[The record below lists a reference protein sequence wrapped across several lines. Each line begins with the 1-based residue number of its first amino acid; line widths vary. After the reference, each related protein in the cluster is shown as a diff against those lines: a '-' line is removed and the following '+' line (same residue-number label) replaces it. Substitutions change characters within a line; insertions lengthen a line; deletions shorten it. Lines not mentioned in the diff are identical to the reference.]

1 MAAGI
6 LGAVVKDPVA
16 DSVVWTEYLEAVVR
30 ERPDWSD
37 FYRACR
43 EVSGDRSVAE
53 AVATEVPE
61 GTYVLGVRH
70 HGPGSARGVLAE
82 LDRIVPDV
90 VLVEG
95 PAEADPLVRF
105 ARRRR
110 HGTSGG
116 PARLRRHHD
125 PARAVFWPFADFS
138 PEWQALR
145 WAVDHRALARFVD
158 LPSGACWPHRPRSK
172 PEDPAEPEEPRP
184 AGGARPAGCRRRD
197 RRPVRPDRPAGPG
210 GRVRRPRAL
219 VGRRHR
225 VPFGRFGRFEAI
237 TEAMA
242 SLREEPDSR
251 HTHRDEEH
259 EARREAY
266 MRTVLREVRK
276 GGARR
281 IVVVCGAWHAP
292 ALTDPLPT
300 AAADAR
306 VLRGCR
312 RTKTVMT
319 WVPWTHSRLS
329 YASGYGAGIESPGW
343 YHHLFTTPDH
353 VVTRWLTKVA
363 GRLREKDLPV
373 SSAHVIEAVR
383 LAEAV
388 ATMRGRPLAGLA
400 EVTDATRS
408 VLCQGEELLVELV
421 TRDVVVG
428 ERLGTV
434 PDEAPTVPLEADLRA
449 TARRLRL
456 AMDPLEKA
464 LELDLRKPN
473 DLARPTAAP
482 AARPRDRLGAALAH
496 DRDRDVQGGLVAGLA
511 ARAVR
516 RRRRGQRWGTS
527 VADAATARVV
537 DRATSRDSSLATVTR
552 AMEACLLGDLAAAL
566 PRVLAALRDRAALDV
581 DVEHLM
587 EALPALVGAM
597 RYGDVRSTDTT
608 ALGEVATSLLVR
620 IEAALPAAVTG
631 LGDDAA
637 EALRDRVEEVHA
649 ATALMS
655 ADHRAEWLDTLE
667 RLTRRADLHGLLAG
681 RLVRLLADAQ
691 VFDAEDTARR
701 LQRALSVGSTPAEK
715 AAWIEGFLAG
725 GGLLL
730 VHDTALL
737 GTLDAWLAGL
747 RPEEFID
754 VLPLLRRTF
763 GGFQPAERRQLA
775 HQLRRFDG
783 AGSGVAARTTTEWSD
798 ADLARATPAVA
809 TVARLLGLPYP
820 PRGGR
825 MTAERL
831 RRWRLTLGG
840 DSADTAE
847 DVRLSA
853 DDQRMD
859 EALAALYGAGRPGDG
874 SSTEPRTGGLGGSA
888 PRVATWLGDI
898 RAYFPSTV
906 VQVMQRDA
914 IDRLGVRALLLEP
927 ELMESL
933 EPDVHL
939 VSTLI
944 SLGSAIPE
952 TSRATARSVVR
963 TVVDDVEKRIANR
976 TRAAV
981 TGALNRAARTHRPKL
996 RDIDWNR
1003 TIARNLKHYLPEQ
1016 RTVVPE
1022 RLVGYGRR
1030 QQHVQRDI
1038 ILCDRPVRVDGRVG
1052 RVRVDLR
1059 RGDRLAARHPHLAG
1073 RLRHGRGRPHR
1084 GAVRPRRPALRDA
1097 ARRWHRHQP
1106 RDRLLPGPRHPADG
1120 HGVRPHLRPVRGR
1133 RPRRDAGS
1141 GRTAA

>member
-1 MAAGI
+1 MT
-6 LGAVVKDPVA
+6 VA
-16 DSVVWTEYLEAVVR
+16 
-30 ERPDWSD
+30 
-37 FYRACR
+37 
-43 EVSGDRSVAE
+43 VAE
-53 AVATEVPE
+53 AVATEVSD
-61 GTYVLGVRH
+61 GTYVLGIRH

-82 LDRIVPDV
+82 LDRIQPDV

-95 PAEADPLVRF
+95 PADADSLVRF
-105 ARRRR
+105 VAAD
-110 HGTSGG
+110 GMEPPVALLAYDATT
-116 PARLRRHHD
+116 
-125 PARAVFWPFADFS
+125 PARAVFWPYAVFS

-145 WAVDHRALARFVD
+145 WAVDHGALARFVD
-158 LPSGACWPHRPRSK
+158 LPSGAVLAHRPTPPRDGRDEPDEPHTDTDADVETVVRSDPIALLANAAGYDD
-172 PEDPAEPEEPRP
+172 PERWWDDVIESRSDG
-184 AGGARPAGCRRRD
+184 AG
-197 RRPVRPDRPAGPG
+197 
-210 GRVRRPRAL
+210 
-219 VGRRHR
+219 
-225 VPFGRFGRFEAI
+225 FEAI

-251 HTHRDEEH
+251 HTHRDEHH

-306 VLRGCR
+306 VLKGMPK
-312 RTKTVMT
+312 TKTVMT

-353 VVTRWLTKVA
+353 VVPRWLTKVA

-456 AMDPLEKA
+456 AMDPLEKT

-473 DLARPTAAP
+473 DLARSRLLHRLRVLGVDWGAP
-482 AARPRDRLGAALAH
+482 ARTAGTGTFKEGWSLAWRPELSV
-496 DRDRDVQGGLVAGLA
+496 DVAVAS
-511 ARAVR
+511 V
-516 RRRRGQRWGTS
+516 WGTS
-527 VADAATARVV
+527 VVDAATARVV
-537 DRATSRDSSLATVTR
+537 DRATSRDSSLASVTR
-552 AMEACLLGDLAAAL
+552 AMEACLLGDLVAAL
-566 PRVLAALRDRAALDV
+566 PRVLSALRDRAALDV

-587 EALPALVGAM
+587 EALPVLVRAM

-620 IEAALPAAVTG
+620 IEAALPAAVSG
-631 LGDDAA
+631 LGDEAA

-655 ADHRAEWLDTLE
+655 ADQRATWLDTLE

-681 RLVRLLADAQ
+681 RFVRLLADAQ
-691 VFDAEDTARR
+691 VFDSDDTARR

-747 RPEEFID
+747 RSEEFVD

-763 GGFQPAERRQLA
+763 GGFQTAERRQLA
-775 HQLRRFDG
+775 HQLRRLDG
-783 AGSGVAARTTTEWSD
+783 AGSTAAARETTEWTD
-798 ADLARATPAVA
+798 ADLDRATPAVA
-809 TVARLLGLPYP
+809 TVARLLGLPFP
-820 PRGGR
+820 
-825 MTAERL
+825 
-831 RRWRLTLGG
+831 
-840 DSADTAE
+840 
-847 DVRLSA
+847 
-853 DDQRMD
+853 
-859 EALAALYGAGRPGDG
+859 PGDD
-874 SSTEPRTGGLGGSA
+874 S
-888 PRVATWLGDI
+888 
-898 RAYFPSTV
+898 
-906 VQVMQRDA
+906 
-914 IDRLGVRALLLEP
+914 
-927 ELMESL
+927 
-933 EPDVHL
+933 
-939 VSTLI
+939 
-944 SLGSAIPE
+944 
-952 TSRATARSVVR
+952 
-963 TVVDDVEKRIANR
+963 
-976 TRAAV
+976 
-981 TGALNRAARTHRPKL
+981 
-996 RDIDWNR
+996 
-1003 TIARNLKHYLPEQ
+1003 
-1016 RTVVPE
+1016 
-1022 RLVGYGRR
+1022 
-1030 QQHVQRDI
+1030 
-1038 ILCDRPVRVDGRVG
+1038 
-1052 RVRVDLR
+1052 
-1059 RGDRLAARHPHLAG
+1059 
-1073 RLRHGRGRPHR
+1073 
-1084 GAVRPRRPALRDA
+1084 
-1097 ARRWHRHQP
+1097 
-1106 RDRLLPGPRHPADG
+1106 
-1120 HGVRPHLRPVRGR
+1120 
-1133 RPRRDAGS
+1133 
-1141 GRTAA
+1141 

>member
-1 MAAGI
+1 VTAAV
-6 LGAVVKDPVA
+6 AEPVA
-16 DSVVWTEYLEAVVR
+16 G
-30 ERPDWSD
+30 
-37 FYRACR
+37 
-43 EVSGDRSVAE
+43 EVAG
-53 AVATEVPE
+53 

-70 HGPGSARGVLAE
+70 HGPGSARGVVAE
-82 LDRIVPDV
+82 LDRIAPDA

-95 PAEADPLVRF
+95 PADADSLVRF
-105 ARRRR
+105 VTVEGMEPPVALLAYDATR
-110 HGTSGG
+110 
-116 PARLRRHHD
+116 PAH
-125 PARAVFWPFADFS
+125 AVFWPYAVFS

-145 WAVDHRALARFVD
+145 WAVDHGALARFID
-158 LPSGACWPHRPRSK
+158 LPSGAVLAHRPAAA
-172 PEDPAEPEEPRP
+172 PVQPAEPAEPEDLEPVVRSDP
-184 AGGARPAGCRRRD
+184 IALLAEAAGYDDPERWWDDVIESRSDGSG
-197 RRPVRPDRPAGPG
+197 
-210 GRVRRPRAL
+210 
-219 VGRRHR
+219 
-225 VPFGRFGRFEAI
+225 FEAV

-251 HTHRDEEH
+251 HTHRDEDH

-276 GGARR
+276 GGAGR

-300 AAADAR
+300 AAAEAR
-306 VLRGCR
+306 VLKGMQ

-353 VVTRWLTKVA
+353 VVPRWLTKVA

-456 AMDPLEKA
+456 AMDPLDKA
-464 LELDLRKPN
+464 FELDLRKPN
-473 DLARPTAAP
+473 DLARSRLLHRLRVLGIDWGTP
-482 AARPRDRLGAALAH
+482 ARTSGTGTFKEGWSLAWRPELSVDIA
-496 DRDRDVQGGLVAGLA
+496 VAS
-511 ARAVR
+511 V
-516 RRRRGQRWGTS
+516 WGTS
-527 VADAATARVV
+527 VLDAATARVV
-537 DRATSRDSSLATVTR
+537 DRATSADSSLATVTR
-552 AMEACLLGDLAAAL
+552 AMEACQLGDLAAAL
-566 PRVLAALRDRAALDV
+566 PRVLTALRDRAALDV

-587 EALPALVGAM
+587 EALPVLVRAM

-620 IEAALPAAVTG
+620 IEAALPTAVSG
-631 LGDDAA
+631 LGDEAA
-637 EALRDRVEEVHA
+637 ESLRDRVEEVHA
-649 ATALMS
+649 ATALMP
-655 ADHRAEWLDTLE
+655 AERRTEWLDTLE

-681 RLVRLLADAQ
+681 RFVRLLADAQ

-737 GTLDAWLAGL
+737 GTLDAWLDEL

-775 HQLRRFDG
+775 HQVRRLDAG
-783 AGSGVAARTTTEWSD
+783 ALGGATRTATEWSD

-809 TVARLLGLPYP
+809 TGARLLGLPFP
-820 PRGGR
+820 PGG
-825 MTAERL
+825 A
-831 RRWRLTLGG
+831 
-840 DSADTAE
+840 S
-847 DVRLSA
+847 
-853 DDQRMD
+853 
-859 EALAALYGAGRPGDG
+859 
-874 SSTEPRTGGLGGSA
+874 
-888 PRVATWLGDI
+888 
-898 RAYFPSTV
+898 
-906 VQVMQRDA
+906 
-914 IDRLGVRALLLEP
+914 
-927 ELMESL
+927 
-933 EPDVHL
+933 
-939 VSTLI
+939 
-944 SLGSAIPE
+944 
-952 TSRATARSVVR
+952 
-963 TVVDDVEKRIANR
+963 
-976 TRAAV
+976 
-981 TGALNRAARTHRPKL
+981 
-996 RDIDWNR
+996 
-1003 TIARNLKHYLPEQ
+1003 
-1016 RTVVPE
+1016 
-1022 RLVGYGRR
+1022 
-1030 QQHVQRDI
+1030 
-1038 ILCDRPVRVDGRVG
+1038 
-1052 RVRVDLR
+1052 
-1059 RGDRLAARHPHLAG
+1059 
-1073 RLRHGRGRPHR
+1073 
-1084 GAVRPRRPALRDA
+1084 
-1097 ARRWHRHQP
+1097 
-1106 RDRLLPGPRHPADG
+1106 
-1120 HGVRPHLRPVRGR
+1120 
-1133 RPRRDAGS
+1133 
-1141 GRTAA
+1141 

>member
-1 MAAGI
+1 MTDSLATAPAESELLRPHAEQLFADELAA
-6 LGAVVKDPVA
+6 LAAADDRPRPPSWLLSPNAVVTYVLGGELPDGTVITPKYVGPRRLVEVAVATLATDRALLLLGLPGTAKTWVSEHLAAAISGTRPCSSRAPRAPRRSRSATAGTTPACSPRARPRPPSSPSPVLTAMREGKIARIEELTRIPSDVQDALITILSEKTLPVPELGTEVQAAKGFSVIATANDRDRGVNDLSSALRRRFNTVVLPLPATEDEEVEIVARRVA
-16 DSVVWTEYLEAVVR
+16 DLGRALELPDVPAAADEIRRVVRVFRELRSGVTEDGRTKVKSPVGHAVDGRGDLRRHQRARAGRPLRRRRAGRVRRGRRHPRRGRQGPGRRPRRLDRVPRGRRPRAARVVGLLPRLPRGERVTAAVV
-30 ERPDWSD
+30 
-37 FYRACR
+37 
-43 EVSGDRSVAE
+43 E
-53 AVATEVPE
+53 AVATEVSD
-61 GTYVLGVRH
+61 GTYVLGIRH

-82 LDRIVPDV
+82 LDRIGPDV

-95 PAEADPLVRF
+95 PADADSLVRF
-105 ARRRR
+105 VAAE
-110 HGTSGG
+110 GMEPPVALLAYDATT
-116 PARLRRHHD
+116 
-125 PARAVFWPFADFS
+125 PARAVFWPYAVFS

-145 WAVDHRALARFVD
+145 WAVDRGALARFVD
-158 LPSGACWPHRPRSK
+158 LPSGAVLAHRPAAPRD
-172 PEDPAEPEEPRP
+172 EREEPDEPHTDTDVETVVRSDP
-184 AGGARPAGCRRRD
+184 IALLAAAAGYDDPERWWDDVIESRSDGAG
-197 RRPVRPDRPAGPG
+197 
-210 GRVRRPRAL
+210 
-219 VGRRHR
+219 
-225 VPFGRFGRFEAI
+225 FEAI

-251 HTHRDEEH
+251 HTHRDEHH

-306 VLRGCR
+306 VLKGMPKA
-312 RTKTVMT
+312 KTVMT

-343 YHHLFTTPDH
+343 YHHLFTTADH
-353 VVTRWLTKVA
+353 VVPRWLTKVA

-434 PDEAPTVPLEADLRA
+434 PEEAPTVPLEADLRA

-473 DLARPTAAP
+473 DLARSRLLHRLRVLDIDWGAP
-482 AARPRDRLGAALAH
+482 ARTAGTGTFKEGWSLAWRPELSV
-496 DRDRDVQGGLVAGLA
+496 DV
-511 ARAVR
+511 AVSSV
-516 RRRRGQRWGTS
+516 WGTS
-527 VADAATARVV
+527 VVDAATARVV

-552 AMEACLLGDLAAAL
+552 AMEACLLGDLVAAL
-566 PRVLAALRDRAALDV
+566 PRVLASLRDRAALDV

-587 EALPALVGAM
+587 EALPVLVRAM
-597 RYGDVRSTDTT
+597 RYGDVRSTDTA
-608 ALGEVATSLLVR
+608 ALGEVGASLLVR

-631 LGDDAA
+631 LGDEAA
-637 EALRDRVEEVHA
+637 EALRDHVEEVHA

-655 ADHRAEWLDTLE
+655 AEQRAEWLVTLE

-681 RLVRLLADAQ
+681 RFVRLLADAQ
-691 VFDAEDTARR
+691 VFDSEDTARR

-747 RPEEFID
+747 RPEEFVD

-763 GGFQPAERRQLA
+763 GGFQTAERRQLA
-775 HQLRRFDG
+775 HQLRRLDG
-783 AGSGVAARTTTEWSD
+783 AGSVTAARAATEWSD

-809 TVARLLGLPYP
+809 TVARLLGLPFP
-820 PRGGR
+820 
-825 MTAERL
+825 
-831 RRWRLTLGG
+831 
-840 DSADTAE
+840 S
-847 DVRLSA
+847 
-853 DDQRMD
+853 
-859 EALAALYGAGRPGDG
+859 GDG
-874 SSTEPRTGGLGGSA
+874 S
-888 PRVATWLGDI
+888 
-898 RAYFPSTV
+898 
-906 VQVMQRDA
+906 
-914 IDRLGVRALLLEP
+914 
-927 ELMESL
+927 
-933 EPDVHL
+933 
-939 VSTLI
+939 
-944 SLGSAIPE
+944 
-952 TSRATARSVVR
+952 
-963 TVVDDVEKRIANR
+963 
-976 TRAAV
+976 
-981 TGALNRAARTHRPKL
+981 
-996 RDIDWNR
+996 
-1003 TIARNLKHYLPEQ
+1003 
-1016 RTVVPE
+1016 
-1022 RLVGYGRR
+1022 
-1030 QQHVQRDI
+1030 
-1038 ILCDRPVRVDGRVG
+1038 
-1052 RVRVDLR
+1052 
-1059 RGDRLAARHPHLAG
+1059 
-1073 RLRHGRGRPHR
+1073 
-1084 GAVRPRRPALRDA
+1084 
-1097 ARRWHRHQP
+1097 
-1106 RDRLLPGPRHPADG
+1106 
-1120 HGVRPHLRPVRGR
+1120 
-1133 RPRRDAGS
+1133 
-1141 GRTAA
+1141 